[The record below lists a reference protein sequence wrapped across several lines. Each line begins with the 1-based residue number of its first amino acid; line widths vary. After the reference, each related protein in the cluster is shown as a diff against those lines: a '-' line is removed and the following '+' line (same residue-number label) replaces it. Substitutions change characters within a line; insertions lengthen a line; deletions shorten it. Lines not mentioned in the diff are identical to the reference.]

1 MLSAIPNLITGLRF
15 ILVIPISV
23 YIYQGND
30 LFALVLFIIAGL
42 SDGLDGYLARR
53 YDWSSE
59 FGKFADPLADKCL
72 IIATL
77 IASIIFLIIDVIW
90 LSFATK
96 SFYRPLIGNLLADK
110 PVMWA
115 AALFYILYVFGM
127 SLIVIQPCIDSDSIF
142 KTIYT
147 GFVFG
152 LVAYGTYNLT
162 NMAVLNGWSPTVT
175 FVDMFWGGTLTAVSA
190 TTGLYIA
197 KKIVHLI

>member
-1 MLSAIPNLITGLRF
+1 MI
-15 ILVIPISV
+15 
-23 YIYQGND
+23 
-30 LFALVLFIIAGL
+30 
-42 SDGLDGYLARR
+42 
-53 YDWSSE
+53 
-59 FGKFADPLADKCL
+59 KCL

-77 IASIIFLIIDVIW
+77 IASIIFLIVDVIW

-175 FVDMFWGGTLTAVSA
+175 FVDMFWGGTLTSVSA

-197 KKIVHLI
+197 KKIVHLN

>member
-1 MLSAIPNLITGLRF
+1 MI
-15 ILVIPISV
+15 
-23 YIYQGND
+23 
-30 LFALVLFIIAGL
+30 
-42 SDGLDGYLARR
+42 
-53 YDWSSE
+53 
-59 FGKFADPLADKCL
+59 KCL

-77 IASIIFLIIDVIW
+77 ISSVIFLIIDVIW

-110 PVMWA
+110 PVIWA

-147 GFVFG
+147 GFIFG

-162 NMAVLNGWSPTVT
+162 NMAVLEGWSPTVT
-175 FVDMFWGGTLTAVSA
+175 FVDMFWGGSLTAVSA

-197 KKIVHLI
+197 KKIVHVS

>member
-1 MLSAIPNLITGLRF
+1 ML
-15 ILVIPISV
+15 
-23 YIYQGND
+23 
-30 LFALVLFIIAGL
+30 
-42 SDGLDGYLARR
+42 
-53 YDWSSE
+53 
-59 FGKFADPLADKCL
+59 KCL
-72 IIATL
+72 IVATL
-77 IASIIFLIIDVIW
+77 IASLIFLIIDVIW

-96 SFYRPLIGNLLADK
+96 SFYRPLIGSLLADK

-127 SLIVIQPCIDSDSIF
+127 ALVVIQPCIDSESIF

-175 FVDMFWGGTLTAVSA
+175 FVDMFWGGSLTAVSA
-190 TTGLYIA
+190 TTGLYLA
-197 KKIVHLI
+197 KKIVHYT